1 MDNDELVYLQNKNK
15 AFMVVN
21 KSSTFNKLSIT

>member
-21 KSSTFNKLSIT
+21 KLSTFNKLSIT